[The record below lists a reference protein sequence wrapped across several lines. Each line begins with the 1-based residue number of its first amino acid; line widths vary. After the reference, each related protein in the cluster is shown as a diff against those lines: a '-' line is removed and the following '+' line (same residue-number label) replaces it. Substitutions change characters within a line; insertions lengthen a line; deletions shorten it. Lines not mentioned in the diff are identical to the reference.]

1 MAIPGGLDL
10 ENSRRAYW
18 LATVT
23 TGGNLSN
30 QDLWRAFLKVQGGMP
45 ANLSNNDMEKIYWN
59 TKAGTSGLS
68 TQDARRITFGSA
80 NYFSEL
86 LWLRAQP

>member
-1 MAIPGGLDL
+1 MAIPANLDL
-10 ENSRRAYW
+10 ENSRRSYW

-30 QDLWRAFLKVQGGMP
+30 QDLWQAFLKAQVSMP

-68 TQDARRITFGSA
+68 VQDARRLTFGSA
-80 NYFSEL
+80 NDFSEL
-86 LWLRAQP
+86 KWLRAQP